1 MIIKENSGNTSL
13 EDLAASNGLEVVS
26 ALAVNQKSATLV
38 GAGNEPYV
46 VGAGFALD
54 VDATSGLI
62 IGNNGVYMLQ
72 VTSRN
77 IVEDLEDY
85 SLYANNLS
93 QQEREKVAGLVIQA
107 LESSAT
113 IEDNRSLYY

>member
-1 MIIKENSGNTSL
+1 MTESQ
-13 EDLAASNGLEVVS
+13 LAASNSLEVVS

-46 VGAGFALD
+46 VGAAFSLD
-54 VDATSGLI
+54 VDSTSGLI
-62 IGNNGVYMLQ
+62 TGNNGMYMLQ
-72 VTSRN
+72 VISKN

-85 SLYANNLS
+85 SLYASNLA
-93 QQEREKVAGLVIQA
+93 QQEREKVGSLVIQA

>member
-1 MIIKENSGNTSL
+1 MFIHVLSNSAIT
-13 EDLAASNGLEVVS
+13 
-26 ALAVNQKSATLV
+26 
-38 GAGNEPYV
+38 
-46 VGAGFALD
+46 
-54 VDATSGLI
+54 I
-62 IGNNGVYMLQ
+62 
-72 VTSRN
+72 SRN

-93 QQEREKVAGLVIQA
+93 QQERQKVAGLVIQA